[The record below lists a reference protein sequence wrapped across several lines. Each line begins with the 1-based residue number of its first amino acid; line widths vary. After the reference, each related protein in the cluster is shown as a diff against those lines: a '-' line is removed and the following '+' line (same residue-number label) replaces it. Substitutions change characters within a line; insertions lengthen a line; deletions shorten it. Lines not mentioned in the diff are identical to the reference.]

1 MAHKFPIGIQTFER
15 LRNDGCVYVD
25 KTDLVYRLVHGS
37 TFNFLSRPRRFGK
50 SLLVSTLQAYFEGKK
65 ELFAG
70 LAMEKLE
77 TEWIQYP
84 VLHLDLSGATYNKPE
99 ALDNLLNEHLVLW
112 ERVYG
117 TSETGKDA
125 ETRLKS
131 VIRRAVEKTGRKV
144 VLLIDEYEKP
154 ILDTIHKPELQDTFR
169 EMLHGFYGCI
179 KPCEDMLKFVLLTGV
194 TKIGKLSVF
203 SALNNLRELTF
214 LGEFSSLCGIT
225 ENELHSVLAE
235 DIHDLAVANKMT
247 DEEACARLKEQY
259 DGYHFKRDTE
269 GIYNPYSLITA
280 LCNKEIGNYWFAS
293 GTPTYL
299 VELFKKNHY
308 EIGALETASY
318 TESELNEVDSFN
330 DDVIPLLYQS
340 GYLTL
345 KEYNSE
351 FENYKLG
358 FPNKEV
364 EKGLL
369 DFFIPFY
376 TGHKPRSVFDVRRF
390 VEDIRSGNA
399 ESFLIRLQSLMADVP
414 YDIESDLEV
423 HVQNF
428 CFLLFKLVGYYVH
441 AEYHTNIGRIDIKFE
456 TDKYIYIIEFKK
468 DRSAKAALNQ
478 IKDKNYFWPFMSDP
492 RTKFLIGMN
501 YNLKLKGAG
510 KFVIETV

>member
-1 MAHKFPIGIQTFER
+1 MAHKFPIGIQSFEK
-15 LRNDGCVYVD
+15 LRNDGYVYVD
-25 KTDLVYRLVHGS
+25 KTELVYRLVHGS
-37 TFNFLSRPRRFGK
+37 KFNCLSRPRRFGK
-50 SLLVSTLQAYFEGKK
+50 SLLISTLQAYFEAKK
-65 ELFAG
+65 DLFSG

-77 TEWIQYP
+77 TDWIQYP

-99 ALDNLLNEHLVLW
+99 ALDNLLNESLVHW
-112 ERVYG
+112 ERIYG

-131 VIRRAVEKTGRKV
+131 VIRRAVEKTKQKV

-154 ILDTIHKPELQDTFR
+154 ILDTIHKPELQNTYR

-179 KPCEDMLKFVLLTGV
+179 KPCEDMLRFVLLTGV

-203 SALNNLRELTF
+203 SALNNLNEITF
-214 LGEFSSLCGIT
+214 DHSFTSLCGIT
-225 ENELHSVLAE
+225 EKELHPLFDE
-235 DIHDLAVANKMT
+235 DIHDLAVAKGIT
-247 DEEACARLKEQY
+247 DEEACQQLKERY
-259 DGYHFKRDTE
+259 DGYHFKENTD
-269 GIYNPYSLITA
+269 GIYNPFSLITA
-280 LCNKEIGNYWFAS
+280 LHKREIGNYWFAS

-308 EIGALETASY
+308 EIGTLETASY
-318 TESELNEVDSFN
+318 SESELNEVDSFN

-345 KEYNSE
+345 KEYNPR

-376 TGHKPRSVFDVRRF
+376 TGHKPRSVFDVRKF
-390 VEDIRSGNA
+390 VYDIESGDA

-468 DRSAKAALNQ
+468 DRSAKAALKQ

-510 KFVIETV
+510 KFVIETI

>member
-15 LRNDGCVYVD
+15 LRNDGYVYVD

-65 ELFAG
+65 ELFSG

-84 VLHLDLSGATYNKPE
+84 VLHLDLSGVNYHETGSLE
-99 ALDNLLNEHLVLW
+99 NLLHVNLSQWENLFGRDPNEDKFGM
-112 ERVYG
+112 RFIG
-117 TSETGKDA
+117 
-125 ETRLKS
+125 
-131 VIRRAVEKTGRKV
+131 VIKRAFEQTGRQV
-144 VLLIDEYEKP
+144 VLLVDEYEKP
-154 ILDTIHKPELQDTFR
+154 VLDTIGDPIQQTHIDT
-169 EMLHGFYGCI
+169 LHGFYGGI
-179 KPCEDMLKFVLLTGV
+179 KPCEKYLKFVLLTGV

-225 ENELHSVLAE
+225 EKELHKVLAE

-259 DGYHFKRDTE
+259 DGYHFKQDTE

-308 EIGALETASY
+308 EIGAIETASY
-318 TESELNEVDSFN
+318 SESELNEVDSFN

-345 KEYNSE
+345 KEYNPE

-468 DRSAKAALNQ
+468 DRSAKAALKQ

>member
-1 MAHKFPIGIQTFER
+1 MAHKFPIGIQTFESM
-15 LRNDGCVYVD
+15 RNDGYVYVD
-25 KTDLVYRLVHGS
+25 KTELVYRLVQGAK
-37 TFNFLSRPRRFGK
+37 FNLLARPRRFGK
-50 SLLVSTLQAYFEGKK
+50 SLLVSTLQAYFEGRKA
-65 ELFAG
+65 LFSG
-70 LAMEKLE
+70 LAMENLE
-77 TEWIQYP
+77 REWIQYP
-84 VLHLDLSGATYNKPE
+84 VLHLDLSGVDYHTTGS
-99 ALDNLLNEHLVLW
+99 LQNLLHVNLSKW
-112 ERVYG
+112 EAQYG
-117 TSETGKDA
+117 ASTTETESG
-125 ETRLKS
+125 TRFMG
-131 VIRRAVEKTGRKV
+131 IIERAYEQTGRQV
-144 VLLIDEYEKP
+144 VLLVDEYEKP
-154 ILDTIHKPELQDTFR
+154 VLDTIGAPIQQTHID
-169 EMLHGFYGCI
+169 MLHGFYGGI
-179 KPCEDMLKFVLLTGV
+179 KPCEKYLKFVLLTGV

-214 LGEFSSLCGIT
+214 LGEFSSLCGVT
-225 ENELHSVLAE
+225 EDELNKVFVE
-235 DIHDLAVANKMT
+235 DIHELAVANKIT
-247 DEEACARLKEQY
+247 DAEASVRLKEQY
-259 DGYHFKRDTE
+259 DGYHFKCNSV

-280 LCNKEIGNYWFAS
+280 LCNKEIGNYWFNS

-299 VELFKKNHY
+299 AELFKKNHY
-308 EIGALETASY
+308 EIGAIETATY

-345 KEYNSE
+345 KEYNPR

-364 EKGLL
+364 EKGML
-369 DFFIPFY
+369 DFFVPFY
-376 TGHKPRSVFDVRRF
+376 TGRQPRSVFDVRRF

-399 ESFLIRLQSLMADVP
+399 ESFLIRLQSLMSDVP

-441 AEYHTNIGRIDIKFE
+441 AEYKTNIGRIDLKLE

-468 DRSAKAALNQ
+468 DRSAKAALKQ

>member
-15 LRNDGCVYVD
+15 LRDDGCVYVD
-25 KTDLVYRLVHGS
+25 KTELVYRLAHGS
-37 TFNFLSRPRRFGK
+37 KFNFLSRPRRFGK
-50 SLLVSTLQAYFEGKK
+50 SLLISTLHAYFEGKK
-65 ELFAG
+65 ELFTG

-77 TEWIQYP
+77 TEWECYP
-84 VLHLDLSGATYNKPE
+84 VLHLDLSGVDYHTNGS
-99 ALDNLLNEHLVLW
+99 LQNLLHVNLSKW
-112 ERVYG
+112 EAQYG
-117 TSETGKDA
+117 VDSTETEAG
-125 ETRLKS
+125 TRFMG
-131 VIRRAVEKTGRKV
+131 IIERAYKQTGRQV
-144 VLLIDEYEKP
+144 VLLVDEYEKP
-154 ILDTIHKPELQDTFR
+154 VLDTIGAPIQQTHIDT
-169 EMLHGFYGCI
+169 LHGFYGGI
-179 KPCEDMLKFVLLTGV
+179 KPCEKYLKFVLLTGV

-203 SALNNLRELTF
+203 SALNNLNEITF
-214 LGEFSSLCGIT
+214 DHSFTSLCGIT
-225 ENELHSVLAE
+225 EKELHPLFDE
-235 DIHDLAVANKMT
+235 DIHALAVAKGIT
-247 DEEACARLKEQY
+247 DEDANQQLKERY
-259 DGYHFKRDTE
+259 DGYHFKENTD
-269 GIYNPYSLITA
+269 GIYNPFSLIMA
-280 LCNKEIGNYWFAS
+280 LHKREIGNYWFHS

-299 VELFKKNHY
+299 AELFKKNHY
-308 EIGALETASY
+308 EIGAIETASY
-318 TESELNEVDSFN
+318 TESELSEVDSFN

-345 KEYNSE
+345 KEYNKE
-351 FENYKLG
+351 FDNYKLD

-364 EKGLL
+364 EKGML
-369 DFFIPFY
+369 DFFVPFY
-376 TGHKPRSVFDVRRF
+376 IGRKPRSVFDVRRF

-399 ESFLIRLQSLMADVP
+399 ESFLTRLQSLMADVP

-428 CFLLFKLVGYYVH
+428 CFLLFKLLGYYVH

-468 DRSAKAALNQ
+468 DRSAKAALKQ